1 MLPVFRR
8 RAHNTDATSTAAD
21 VLTLDTRWSDA
32 RRADTP
38 LPPLPSS
45 CGAMVE
51 SMSAEFT
58 GKQAASAVRLQQQQR
73 QQYSGSRTRVASAA
87 GVRKS
92 RSLHSSAVTLS
103 QLTTNP
109 YLISSDDVTSL
120 ADCQPL
126 NHLQHHQQPQQCV
139 QTVRCH
145 DDVDD
150 VDDAAV
156 NSDQRM
162 QSGRPGTQR
171 HHAVSYSA
179 TSSHTLLL

>member
-58 GKQAASAVRLQQQQR
+58 DKQAASAVRLQQQQQR
-73 QQYSGSRTRVASAA
+73 QQYSGSRTRVANAA

-150 VDDAAV
+150 VNDAAV
-156 NSDQRM
+156 NGDQRM
-162 QSGRPGTQR
+162 RSGRPGTQR
-171 HHAVSYSA
+171 HHAVSSQLR
-179 TSSHTLLL
+179 TLLL